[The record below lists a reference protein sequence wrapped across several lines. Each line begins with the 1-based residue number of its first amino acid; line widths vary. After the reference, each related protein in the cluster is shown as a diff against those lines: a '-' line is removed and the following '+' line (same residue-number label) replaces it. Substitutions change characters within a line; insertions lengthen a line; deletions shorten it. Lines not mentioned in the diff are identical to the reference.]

1 MENLRKHENNKL
13 LHVLIGDARNIEAT
27 LFHVDNIDFVFHE
40 AAIASVPRSV
50 SEPMLVHDVNV
61 NMTLN
66 VMNFCVHKKVKRF
79 IFASTAAVYGAL
91 NGKASEALVC
101 KPSSPYGASKLA
113 IENYL
118 SAYER
123 TYGLETVILRYFN
136 VYGSRQ
142 KSSDYSG
149 VITIFT
155 NKLLHRETPTI
166 FGDGLQVRDFVHV
179 KDIVQANML
188 AMESENAK
196 GEVFNVAS
204 GNSISILQ
212 LLETLRAITD
222 TYVEHKY
229 AEPRVGDMKFG
240 LAKIDKIERELGYCA
255 KIPIK
260 EGLRE
265 LVDYIKSTLEI
276 QILHFKKGD

>member
-1 MENLRKHENNKL
+1 
-13 LHVLIGDARNIEAT
+13 LIGDARNIEAT

-66 VMNFCVHKKVKRF
+66 VMNFCIHKKVKRF
-79 IFASTAAVYGAL
+79 VFASTAAVYGML
-91 NGKASEALVC
+91 NGKAAEDLVC

-113 IENYL
+113 IESYL

-179 KDIVQANML
+179 EDIVRANML

-196 GEVFNVAS
+196 GETFNVAS

-212 LLETLRAITD
+212 LLETLRAITGA
-222 TYVEHKY
+222 YVEHKY
-229 AEPRVGDMKFG
+229 AEQRVGDMKFG
-240 LAKIDKIERELGYCA
+240 LANIDKIERELGYRA

-260 EGLRE
+260 DGLRE
-265 LVDYIKSTLEI
+265 LVEYIKSTLEI
-276 QILHFKKGD
+276 QILNPMKGD

>member
-1 MENLRKHENNKL
+1 M
-13 LHVLIGDARNIEAT
+13 IGDARNIEEM
-27 LFHVDNIDFVFHE
+27 LFYVDNIDVVFHE

-50 SEPMLVHDVNV
+50 SDPMLVHDVNV

-66 VMNFCVHKKVKRF
+66 VMNFCIHKNVKRF
-79 IFASTAAVYGAL
+79 IFASTAAVYGVL
-91 NGKASEALVC
+91 NGKASEDLVC

-142 KSSDYSG
+142 KSNDYSG

-179 KDIVQANML
+179 KDVVRANML

-204 GNSISILQ
+204 GNSVSILQ
-212 LLETLRAITD
+212 LLEILRAITG
-222 TYVEHKY
+222 TYVDHKY

-240 LAKIDKIERELGYCA
+240 LANIDKIERELGYCA
-255 KIPIK
+255 KIPMK

-276 QILHFKKGD
+276 QVLHSKNGV

>member
-1 MENLRKHENNKL
+1 MENLRKHQNNKL
-13 LHVLIGDARNIEAT
+13 LHVLVGDARNIEEM
-27 LFHVDNIDFVFHE
+27 LFYVDNIDVVFHE

-66 VMNFCVHKKVKRF
+66 VMNFCVHNKVKRF
-79 IFASTAAVYGAL
+79 IFASTAAVYGIL
-91 NGKASEALVC
+91 NGKASEDLVC

-142 KSSDYSG
+142 KSNDYSG

-155 NKLLHRETPTI
+155 NKLLRREIPTI

-179 KDIVQANML
+179 EDIVRANML

-204 GNSISILQ
+204 GNSVSILQ
-212 LLETLRAITD
+212 LLEILRAITGAH
-222 TYVEHKY
+222 VEHKY

-240 LAKIDKIERELGYCA
+240 LANIYKIERELGYSA
-255 KIPIK
+255 KTPIK
-260 EGLRE
+260 DGLRE

-276 QILHFKKGD
+276 QVLHSKKGV